1 MAKFVAQNPI
11 IGSLL
16 TQIESSKTKPKCI
29 KRALDKAAPDIKDI
43 LLKQKKLDKL
53 DQPNLIDFDADDN
66 DTLPFLPLQ
75 SQLGF
80 IPSSPP
86 LPPVHPDLSSPP
98 DLDPTDPTVPDDISQ
113 IFDEFDNLSAEIEN
127 VLGKK
132 DDIKLS
138 KNLQDL
144 FPEAYQIFKK
154 IGYKIKNEVSLPN
167 IEQVIQELNKGKT
180 PVQLDFFVGQRN
192 AKFQSKATQLGLSE
206 NNIEFLKYLQF
217 DICATLLGRN
227 KIEIHIEMGQFFFAN
242 VNSAE
247 SIYKFLLV

>member
-144 FPEAYQIFKK
+144 FPEAYQIF
-154 IGYKIKNEVSLPN
+154 
-167 IEQVIQELNKGKT
+167 
-180 PVQLDFFVGQRN
+180 
-192 AKFQSKATQLGLSE
+192 
-206 NNIEFLKYLQF
+206 
-217 DICATLLGRN
+217 
-227 KIEIHIEMGQFFFAN
+227 
-242 VNSAE
+242 
-247 SIYKFLLV
+247 